1 MNVYATLKL
10 EDVSEVLEL
19 YESQMGAM
27 LQIGFDL
34 YPILS
39 VDASTN
45 EIEVGEPAQITYH

>member
-1 MNVYATLKL
+1 MDVYATLKL

-19 YESQMGAM
+19 YQTDMGAM

-34 YPILS
+34 YPIIS

-45 EIEVGEPAQITYH
+45 EVEVGEPAQITYH